1 MERKSRKKNK
11 ENERGKKYR
20 IGMQHNNTKGVGG
33 GWGRGEEVGINTRSV
48 ALRGRVGGCPRNG
61 ARLGGGRHCAKLKE
75 QNKKCTNT
83 KYPNIVVP
91 FNFLCCASQLWM
103 HVQNG
108 SYSLS
113 AVIITSALYP
123 SSDP

>member
-75 QNKKCTNT
+75 QNKKMHQ
-83 KYPNIVVP
+83 YEVP
-91 FNFLCCASQLWM
+91 EYRGSVQFSMLC
-103 HVQNG
+103 
-108 SYSLS
+108 
-113 AVIITSALYP
+113 ITALDAC
-123 SSDP
+123 SEW